1 MGLLRTEPKAINA
14 RTQRSCDLLSSGA
27 TQGYQTPQLCWERLP
42 VSLLPSL
49 LLLVSPG
56 GDAGFETWE
65 QGRQE
70 GCPDAK
76 TARGADAQH
85 NQQPTNGSINRDHS
99 QWSGLSINNLMGY
112 FSYVMPSVTCIP
124 LLPCA
129 ILPSVTRTPAE
140 LVSKQMV
147 PGGPRSNRGGTA
159 PS

>member
-27 TQGYQTPQLCWERLP
+27 TQRYQTPQLCWERLP
-42 VSLLPSL
+42 ASSLPSL
-49 LLLVSPG
+49 LPLASLG
-56 GDAGFETWE
+56 GEAGFQT
-65 QGRQE
+65 QKRGGQE

-76 TARGADAQH
+76 TARGADTQH
-85 NQQPTNGSINRDHS
+85 SQQPTNGSVNGDHLH
-99 QWSGLSINNLMGY
+99 WSGLSVNNLVDY
-112 FSYVMPSVTCIP
+112 FSDAMPSVTCVP

-140 LVSKQMV
+140 LVSEQMV
-147 PGGPRSNRGGTA
+147 PDGPRSNRGGTA